1 MALKFKLISSCYQDA
16 TLRDKGDVDFMIE
29 VDNWNDFGYCT
40 TYHLHAS
47 KRLTRNTTRYLGF
60 MNIMMPGQKA
70 SDGIILAKA
79 YKINE
84 EIFTELPN
92 DVISISF
99 SQDLYRG
106 LSKVL
111 TAKDQRI
118 AFVNALHMLFGE
130 DDPRYKDLAEDEC
143 FTTSILRN
151 ASMDSFALR
160 KGKQYMF
167 DEAVFYDFE
176 KQKIKVQYAKADREI
191 ELDFNTPAGE
201 WSIEEIPYGMIAF
214 IGHNGCGKSTLLY
227 LLAKLLYMSPT
238 YRIDLQ
244 NEIKIEPN
252 DVGISKLLLFS
263 YSAFDNFLFPGRTV
277 ADYRLMAAG
286 VESREGRF
294 VYCGVRDVKQEI
306 EGILKKHLPQKGEE
320 SKAEDERIIIK
331 NERLDEIRLKPVNM
345 LAAEFDTALT
355 EIFRDRDK
363 KRLWDEMLQ
372 RCEEKLPSL
381 YADIFTLSIER
392 TIFGSNAENA
402 YMRYSTGVKFFL
414 HTMSHIIAYNE
425 DNSLLLFDEPENHL
439 HPPML
444 SFMMNEIRI
453 AIRETHSVMLVSTH
467 SPVILQE
474 MFAKNIYVVDRH
486 GERLSFSKP
495 DTETYGENFG
505 YINNLVFHLNSDISN
520 FHDLFDDLY
529 IHWHCE
535 NIDSIDELIA
545 LYQHRLG
552 CESLSSQMVAYLV
565 NKHLNERTS

>member
-1 MALKFKLISSCYQDA
+1 MALKFKLIRNCYQDA
-16 TLRDKGDVDFMIE
+16 QYLDKEDADFLIE

-40 TYHLHAS
+40 LYHLHAS
-47 KRLTRNTTRYLGF
+47 RRLTGTTTRYLGF
-60 MNIMMPGQKA
+60 MNVMMPGQKTT
-70 SDGIILAKA
+70 DGLILASA
-79 YKINE
+79 FNINE
-84 EIFTELPN
+84 EIFIEFPN
-92 DVISISF
+92 NVISISF

-111 TAKDQRI
+111 PSKEKRI
-118 AFVNALHMLFGE
+118 EFVNATHMLFGS
-130 DDPRYKDLAEDEC
+130 DDPRFKELENDEC
-143 FTTSILRN
+143 FNTSVLRN
-151 ASMDSFALR
+151 ATMDSFTLR

-176 KQKIKVQYAKADREI
+176 RKKIAVHYAKADHEI

-227 LLAKLLYMSPT
+227 LLAKLLYMPPT
-238 YRIDLQ
+238 ERKALQ
-244 NEIKIEPN
+244 DEIKIEPN

-263 YSAFDNFLFPGRTV
+263 YSAFDNFLFPGRTI
-277 ADYRLMAAG
+277 ADYRLMADG

-306 EGILKKHLPQKGEE
+306 DGIISKHLPKQGEA
-320 SKAEDERIIIK
+320 STAEDQRIIIK
-331 NERLDEIRLKPVNM
+331 DERLDDIKLKPVNT
-345 LAAEFDTALT
+345 LANEFGTALV
-355 EIFRDRDK
+355 EIFRDSTK
-363 KRLWDEMLQ
+363 KRLWEEMLS

-381 YADIFTLSIER
+381 YADIAALDSD
-392 TIFGSNAENA
+392 IFLLGTSAES
-402 YMRYSTGVKFFL
+402 YYLRFSTGVKFFL
-414 HTMSHIIAYNE
+414 HIMSHIIAYNE

-474 MFAKNIYVVDRH
+474 MFSSNIYVVDRR
-486 GERLSFSKP
+486 GDQLSFSKP

-505 YINNLVFHLNSDISN
+505 YINNLVFRLNSDISN

-535 NIDSIDELIA
+535 NIESVDDLIE
-545 LYQHRLG
+545 LYQNRLG
-552 CESLSSQMVAYLV
+552 CEELSSQMIAYLT
-565 NKHLNERTS
+565 NKHLNERVS

>member
-16 TLRDKGDVDFMIE
+16 TQCDKGDVDFMIE
-29 VDNWNDFGYCT
+29 LDNWNDFGYCT

-47 KRLTRNTTRYLGF
+47 KRLTGKSTRYLGF
-60 MNIMMPGQKA
+60 MNIMKPGQQT
-70 SDGIILAKA
+70 SDGIILAKTF
-79 YKINE
+79 KINE
-84 EIFTELPN
+84 EIFTELPDN
-92 DVISISF
+92 VITISF

-106 LSKVL
+106 LSMVL
-111 TAKDQRI
+111 AAKYQRI
-118 AFVNALHMLFGE
+118 EFVNALHMLFGE

-143 FTTSILRN
+143 FKTSILRS

-160 KGKQYMF
+160 KGRQYMF

-176 KQKIKVQYAKADREI
+176 KQKIKVYYAKADHEI
-191 ELDFNTPAGE
+191 ELDFNSPAGK

-227 LLAKLLYMSPT
+227 LLAKLLYMPPI
-238 YRIDLQ
+238 YRKDLQ
-244 NEIKIEPN
+244 DEIKLEPN

-263 YSAFDNFLFPGRTV
+263 YSAFDNFLFPGRTIS
-277 ADYRLMAAG
+277 DYRLMAAG

-294 VYCGVRDVKQEI
+294 VYCGVRDVKKEI
-306 EGILKKHLPQKGEE
+306 EGILSKNLPKQGEE
-320 SKAEDERIIIK
+320 VKPEDERIIIK
-331 NERLDEIRLKPVNM
+331 DERLDEIKLKPVNT

-355 EIFRDRDK
+355 EIIRDNSKNRQ
-363 KRLWDEMLQ
+363 WDEMLQ

-381 YADIFTLSIER
+381 YADISTLSVER
-392 TIFGSNAENA
+392 GIFGGSVEDA
-402 YMRYSTGVKFFL
+402 YMRFSTGVKFFL

-453 AIRETHSVMLVSTH
+453 AIRKTHSVMLVSTH

-474 MFAKNIYVVDRH
+474 MFAKNIYVVDRL
-486 GERLSFSKP
+486 GDRLSISKP

-520 FHDLFDDLY
+520 FHEMFDELY
-529 IHWHCE
+529 KHWNCE
-535 NIDSIDELIA
+535 NIDSVDELIE
-545 LYQHRLG
+545 LYQQRLD
-552 CESLSSQMVAYLV
+552 CDSLSCQMVAYLA
-565 NKHLNERTS
+565 NKHLNKRTS